1 VNGDAAAMLE
11 PGLDLHE
18 WETRWQELEPLIED
32 SPRESLPELDRLVE
46 GILEARGFAP
56 NDPVAAQGDE
66 PEILANFRAAR
77 DIMLRSESFAD
88 ISPGDVAQAIEDYR
102 LVYETVIQ
110 QRAAP

>member
-1 VNGDAAAMLE
+1 MLE